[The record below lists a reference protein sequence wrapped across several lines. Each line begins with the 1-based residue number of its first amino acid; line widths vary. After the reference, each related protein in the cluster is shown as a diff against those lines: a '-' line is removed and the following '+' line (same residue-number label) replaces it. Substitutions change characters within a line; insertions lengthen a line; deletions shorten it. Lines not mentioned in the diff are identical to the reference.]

1 MACCIFAAM
10 IITNFLVI
18 YRRIKGF
25 LGFKVEDGSLWQPE
39 ENGKTKASLWRR
51 SLSVAIPV
59 FMIGS
64 TAAYGT
70 LHWHHI
76 IAWMEPSYE
85 CDSSLSHRECAP
97 TNNASQHPHH

>member
-18 YRRIKGF
+18 YRRVKSF
-25 LGFKVEDGSLWQPE
+25 LGFKVEGDSLWRPE
-39 ENGKTKASLWRR
+39 EYGKTKAPFWRR
-51 SLSVAIPV
+51 SLRVALPV

-64 TAAYGT
+64 TAVYGT

-76 IAWMEPSYE
+76 TAWMEPSYE
-85 CDSSLSHRECAP
+85 CD
-97 TNNASQHPHH
+97 ASQSHHQCASNNTNHHKHH